1 MSTLIAAERS
11 VRPMN
16 GGDGHY
22 SYSKNSALQRNG
34 IEACK
39 EIITKAI
46 SAKLDMETLT
56 SSKIFKI
63 ADLGCSVG
71 PNTLIAVENIIEA
84 LELKFNSQQKGSTCC
99 DLLPEFQVF
108 FNDQATNDFNQL
120 FISLPPKT
128 KYFAAGVPGSFHGR
142 LFPEASLHFV
152 HSSYALHWLSE
163 VPPQVLDKSSPAWN
177 KGRIHYS
184 NSNSEVVK
192 AFRAQYAKDLDN
204 FLNVRAQEIVH
215 GGLLALIVSGR
226 TNGTPHSQTYINK
239 AYELLESSIIDM
251 AKKGKI
257 SKEKVDSFNTPVY
270 FGSLEEMEEV
280 VKHNEFFSIEVMEDL
295 PCEKQPPKLLSM
307 TYRAGLEGIIKDH
320 FGDDV
325 DIEEMFDLLLYK
337 KLEESSSIIES
348 CDFVSL
354 FVLLKRAPS
363 GRAVTSY

>member
-22 SYSKNSALQRNG
+22 SYSKNSALQRNA
-34 IEACK
+34 IESSK
-39 EIITKAI
+39 EIINMAI
-46 SAKLDMETLT
+46 SEKLDMETLT

-71 PNTLIAVENIIEA
+71 PNTLIAVQNIIEA
-84 LELKFNSQQKGSTCC
+84 LELKFNSQQKDSNCC

-128 KYFAAGVPGSFHGR
+128 KYFAAGVPGSFYGR
-142 LFPEASLHFV
+142 LFPKASLHFV
-152 HSSYALHWLSE
+152 HSSYALQWLSE

-184 NSNSEVVK
+184 NSNTEVVN

-204 FLNVRAQEIVH
+204 FLYARAQEIVH
-215 GGLLALIVSGR
+215 GGLLALIVPGR

-239 AYELLESSIIDM
+239 AFELLESSIIDM

-257 SKEKVDSFNTPVY
+257 NNEKLDSFNMPVY
-270 FGSLEEMEEV
+270 CGSLEEVEDV
-280 VKHNEFFSIEVMEDL
+280 VKRNGFFSIEIMENL
-295 PCEKQPPKLLSM
+295 PHEKQHPKLQSM
-307 TYRAGLEGIIKDH
+307 SSRAALEGTILDH
-320 FGDDV
+320 FGDDADV
-325 DIEEMFDLLLYK
+325 EEMFDLLLYE
-337 KLEESSSIIES
+337 KLDESSSIIES
-348 CDFVSL
+348 CDSVSL
-354 FVLLKRAPS
+354 FVLLKRAQKN
-363 GRAVTSY
+363 